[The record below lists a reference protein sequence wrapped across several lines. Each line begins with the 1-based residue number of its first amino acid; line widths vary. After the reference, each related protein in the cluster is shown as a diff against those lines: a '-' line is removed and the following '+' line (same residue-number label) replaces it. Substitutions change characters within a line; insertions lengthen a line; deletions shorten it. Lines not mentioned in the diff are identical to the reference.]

1 MASLQ
6 LTPLSSVYTRS
17 DRSLPD
23 FRVFRCRKP
32 LSLRCSA
39 GEPSSS
45 SMGVGSDFDAKV
57 FRHNLTRS
65 ENYNRKGFGHKK
77 ETLEQMNLEY
87 TSDIIKTLKENNY
100 VFTWGNV
107 TVKLAEAYG
116 FCWGVERAVQIAYE
130 ARKQFPD
137 EKIWIT
143 NEIIHNPTVNKRLE
157 EMEVKDIPIE
167 DGSKQF
173 DVVDKGDVVI
183 LPAFGAAV
191 DEMLTLSNKQVQIV
205 DTTCPWVSKATYVC
219 DYILGGK
226 LNGSSSTKEAFLE
239 KFKFAVSKGFDPDKD
254 LVKAGVANQTTMLK
268 GETEEIGKLVER
280 TMMQKFGERQDA
292 MYKLVDEK
300 IDLMLVIG
308 GWNSSNTSHLQEI
321 AEDRGIPSYWIDSE
335 QRIGP
340 GNLIAYKLMHGEL
353 VEKENWLPKGPVTIG
368 VTSGASTPD
377 KEVKVRVFRCRRPLS
392 LRCSAEELSLP
403 SMAVGFDFDAKVF
416 RHNLTRSENYN
427 RKGFGHKKET
437 LELMNQEYTS
447 EIIKTLKEN
456 NYEFTWGNVI
466 VKLAEAYGFCWG
478 VERAVQIAY
487 EARKQF
493 PDKTIWITNEIIHN
507 PTVNKRLEEME
518 VKFIPIKDGSKQFD
532 VIDKGD
538 VVILPAFG
546 AAVDEMLTLSNKQVQ
561 IVDTTCP
568 WVSKVILSL
577 FFFSVFD
584 ALVLHLLSP
593 WSMGAESIAP
603 IHLNQVW
610 NTVEKHKKGDYTSII
625 HGKYAHEETVATA
638 SFAGRYIILKNMDEA
653 TYVCDYILGGEL
665 NGSSSTK
672 DAFLEK
678 FKFAVSKGFDPDKD
692 LVKAGVAN
700 QTTMLSGETE
710 EIGKL
715 VERTMMQKFGVENIN
730 NHFISF
736 NTTCNATQASSFE
749 RQDAMY
755 KLVDE
760 KMDLML
766 VIGGWNSSNT
776 SHLQEIAEDRG
787 IPSFWIDSEQRIGPG
802 NLIAYKLMVKTFT
815 LLTSFWRYYLLYFLI
830 RYVTTFKR
838 FNSMVNWLRKKTG
851 CQRAL
856 SRLA

>member
-205 DTTCPWVSKATYVC
+205 DTTCPWVSKSYFIQATYVC

-280 TMMQKFGERQDA
+280 TMMQKFGVENINNHFISFNTICDATQERQDA

-377 KEVKVRVFRCRRPLS
+377 KVVEDALLRVFEIKS
-392 LRCSAEELSLP
+392 
-403 SMAVGFDFDAKVF
+403 
-416 RHNLTRSENYN
+416 
-427 RKGFGHKKET
+427 
-437 LELMNQEYTS
+437 QEA
-447 EIIKTLKEN
+447 L
-456 NYEFTWGNVI
+456 
-466 VKLAEAYGFCWG
+466 
-478 VERAVQIAY
+478 
-487 EARKQF
+487 
-493 PDKTIWITNEIIHN
+493 
-507 PTVNKRLEEME
+507 
-518 VKFIPIKDGSKQFD
+518 
-532 VIDKGD
+532 
-538 VVILPAFG
+538 
-546 AAVDEMLTLSNKQVQ
+546 QV
-561 IVDTTCP
+561 
-568 WVSKVILSL
+568 
-577 FFFSVFD
+577 
-584 ALVLHLLSP
+584 A
-593 WSMGAESIAP
+593 
-603 IHLNQVW
+603 
-610 NTVEKHKKGDYTSII
+610 
-625 HGKYAHEETVATA
+625 
-638 SFAGRYIILKNMDEA
+638 
-653 TYVCDYILGGEL
+653 
-665 NGSSSTK
+665 
-672 DAFLEK
+672 
-678 FKFAVSKGFDPDKD
+678 
-692 LVKAGVAN
+692 
-700 QTTMLSGETE
+700 
-710 EIGKL
+710 
-715 VERTMMQKFGVENIN
+715 
-730 NHFISF
+730 
-736 NTTCNATQASSFE
+736 
-749 RQDAMY
+749 
-755 KLVDE
+755 
-760 KMDLML
+760 
-766 VIGGWNSSNT
+766 
-776 SHLQEIAEDRG
+776 
-787 IPSFWIDSEQRIGPG
+787 
-802 NLIAYKLMVKTFT
+802 
-815 LLTSFWRYYLLYFLI
+815 
-830 RYVTTFKR
+830 
-838 FNSMVNWLRKKTG
+838 
-851 CQRAL
+851 
-856 SRLA
+856 